1 MLQAMADQPLF
12 FGAVEAGGTKFV
24 VAVGD
29 ARGDILAQE
38 RFATGD
44 PPSTLANMHAS
55 LRRQSR
61 PFGTLA
67 AIGLASFGPV
77 ELDETSARFGFI
89 GRTPK
94 AGWSG
99 TDMAG
104 SLAREFRCPIGF
116 DTDVNAAAMAEH
128 RWGAARDVDNLVYLT
143 IGTGIGGGVIVDGV
157 PIHGLVHPEI
167 GHIRPR
173 RHALDGG
180 FAGVCPFHGDCLE
193 GLASGPAI
201 LARSG
206 ASLQQLDA
214 AHPQWQLQA
223 DYLGQLCAQLVLTVS
238 PRRIVMGGGVM
249 SQARLLPLIRP
260 RLLHWLGGYVDRGEI
275 LTDCDRYVVAPELG
289 GNAGVR
295 GALVLAMHAAGRA
308 AFSPAAAASASASG
322 RSAGSC
328 AESAPRPPTSRSSN

>member
-1 MLQAMADQPLF
+1 MTDQPRC

-24 VAVGD
+24 VAIGND
-29 ARGDILAQE
+29 RGDILAQE
-38 RFATGD
+38 RFATAD
-44 PPSTLANMHAS
+44 PRSTLANMHAF
-55 LRRQSR
+55 LRQRS
-61 PFGTLA
+61 PAFGTLA

-77 ELDETSARFGFI
+77 ELDQTSARYGFI

-94 AGWSG
+94 AGWSD

-104 SLAREFRCPIGF
+104 SLAREFGCPIGF
-116 DTDVNAAAMAEH
+116 DTDVNAAALAEH
-128 RWGAARDVDNLVYLT
+128 RWGAARDVSSLVYLT

-157 PIHGLVHPEI
+157 PLHGLMHPEI
-167 GHIRPR
+167 GHIHPR

-180 FAGVCPFHGDCLE
+180 FEGVCPFHRDCLE

-201 LARSG
+201 VARSG
-206 ASLQQLDA
+206 ALLEQLDA
-214 AHPQWQLQA
+214 AHPQWPIEA

-275 LTDCDRYVVAPELG
+275 LSDCDRYVVAPELG
-289 GNAGVR
+289 DNSGVL
-295 GALVLAMHAAGRA
+295 GALVLAMHAAERPGVT
-308 AFSPAAAASASASG
+308 PAAAASTSVSG
-322 RSAGSC
+322 RNAGSS
-328 AESAPRPPTSRSSN
+328 ARSAPRSPTSRSPS